1 MAERLE
7 VETLCGRFAVAR
19 LAPDAPV
26 PAWAAAPG
34 ALVSVTRT
42 GHELSIV
49 APMEAV
55 PDDVRAERGFAALRV
70 VGPLAFDAVGV
81 LARLSGALAA
91 AEVPLLAISTFDTD
105 VLLVREAHLDRA
117 RRALRAL
124 AIVTR

>member
-1 MAERLE
+1 MADRLE

-34 ALVSVTRT
+34 AFVSVTRT

-49 APMEAV
+49 APVEAV
-55 PDDVRAERGFAALRV
+55 PGDVRAERGFAALRV

-81 LARLSGALAA
+81 LAALSGALAA
-91 AEVPLLAISTFDTD
+91 AEVPLLVISTFDTD

-117 RRALRAL
+117 RRALRAA